1 MFTFKGERYYNDYTR
16 QGWQKSF
23 NSLEEFFNWAKE
35 ISSNFSNKYNNWFPS
50 FNGGSVNRITVDD
63 ERSCGY
69 EFFIYQIETEN
80 GIVFSTGR
88 LTGGKSFCAQRIKE
102 WCEESM
108 KRMRDI
114 QNTPNFVEC

>member
-1 MFTFKGERYYNDYTR
+1 MCTFKGERYYNDYTR
-16 QGWQKSF
+16 QSWQKSF

-35 ISSNFSNKYNNWFPS
+35 ISSNFSNKYKNWFPS

-63 ERSCGY
+63 ERSRGY